1 MSIAIHNVHRE
12 LAKITFMNTDKEGN
26 LIIGL
31 PELKLLLPLLKKNL
45 ELVYEID
52 GLKEIALA
60 GQSLNQ
66 MDLVQHVC
74 ERLDELEA
82 QLT

>member
-1 MSIAIHNVHRE
+1 MSIAIHPVHRE
-12 LAKITFMNTDKEGN
+12 LAKITFMNTDKEEN

-31 PELKLLLPLLKKNL
+31 PELKLLLPLLKQNL

-52 GLKEIALA
+52 GLKEIAFAAQTLD
-60 GQSLNQ
+60 Q
-66 MDLVQHVC
+66 MDLVQHAC